1 LNKPLELVAPAGN
14 ADIGIAAID
23 HGADAVYIGAPK
35 FSARAQACN
44 SIDEIARLVRYAHL
58 YYARVYM
65 ALNTILTNEELPQAL
80 EIIKQGYDAG
90 IDALII
96 QDVGLLEMELPPVPL
111 IASTQMHNDTIEK
124 VQFLEAAGFKRAILA
139 RELFLEQIRSIRQ
152 QTGIELEFFVHGAIC
167 VSYSGQCYL
176 SQAAAGRSG
185 NRGVCAQPC
194 RYRYDLVDGNG
205 NIIVQNKYLLSLK
218 DLNLSDA
225 IADLAAAGITSFKI
239 EGRYKEIDY
248 VKNITASYRQALDKF
263 IKENPNYRK
272 SSSGKCEFMFTPDTT
287 KTFNRGYTKNYIYN
301 NNEKTASIYTQK
313 SIGQPIGIVTE
324 VNRNFFKT
332 DCNDIKNGDGLCF
345 FTSNN
350 ELDGFRVNRVE
361 HGRIYPNKMEGL
373 ESGTSLYRN
382 YDIEFEKQLK
392 KLSSLRKIEVRM
404 DFRQQDNCICLA
416 TADEDGN
423 LAEKCIDVPF
433 EPAKEPTKVL
443 EQIKKQ
449 LLKTGDTIYSVKELN
464 VSPSQPGFIVL
475 SVLNSI
481 RRDCLNELTKIR
493 IEKYHVP
500 KSTFTANNTQYPV
513 KTLDFRANVLN
524 EKARQFYKRHGA
536 EIVENAFETLTKI
549 SGKQVMISKYCIR
562 RQLNACLKNTQPELD
577 IHGPLRIR
585 DERYSYLLEFDCKN
599 CQMKLIFEGRYT
611 LE

>member
-1 LNKPLELVAPAGN
+1 LNIPLELVAPAGN

-44 SIDEIARLVRYAHL
+44 SISEIARIVRYAHL

-80 EIIKQGYDAG
+80 EIIKQGYDSG

-111 IASTQMHNDTIEK
+111 IASTQMHNDTVEK
-124 VQFLEAAGFKRAILA
+124 VQFLESAGFKRVILA
-139 RELFLEQIRSIRQ
+139 RELSLDQIMSIRQ
-152 QTGIELEFFVHGAIC
+152 KTAIELEFFVHGALC

-194 RYRYDLVDGNG
+194 RYRYDLVDSDG

-218 DLNLSDA
+218 DLNLSEA
-225 IADLAAAGITSFKI
+225 ISDLAAAGITSFKI

-263 IKENPNYRK
+263 IKENPDYRK
-272 SSSGKCEFMFTPDTT
+272 SSSGKCEFMFSPDTT

-301 NNEKTASIYTQK
+301 NNEKTASIHTQK
-313 SIGQPIGIVTE
+313 SIGQSIGTITE
-324 VNRNFFKT
+324 VKNYFFKT
-332 DCNDIKNGDGLCF
+332 DCMDIKNGDGLCF
-345 FTSNN
+345 FTSND

-373 ESGTSLYRN
+373 EAGTSLYRN

-404 DFRQQDNCICLA
+404 DFRQQDNRICLSV
-416 TADEDGN
+416 TDEDGN
-423 LAEKCIDVPF
+423 LAEKCIDLPF
-433 EPAKEPTKVL
+433 EPAKDPAKVL

-449 LLKTGDTIYSVKELN
+449 LLKTGDTIYNVKELN

-493 IEKYHVP
+493 IEKYLVP
-500 KSTFTANNTQYPV
+500 KSIFTANNIQYSV
-513 KTLDFRANVLN
+513 KTLAFRANVLN

-536 EIVENAFETLTKI
+536 EIVESAFETLIKT
-549 SGKQVMISKYCIR
+549 SGKQVMISRYCIR

-577 IHGPLRIR
+577 LHGPLRIR

-599 CQMKLIFEGRYT
+599 CQMKLLFEGKYT
-611 LE
+611 I